1 MAKLDNSTLSKS
13 VSGINL
19 QGDTLRKELKINKFN
34 LLVFLRHF
42 G

>member
-1 MAKLDNSTLSKS
+1 MAKLDNTTLEKS

-19 QGDTLRKELKINKFN
+19 QGDTLRKELKITNLN

>member
-1 MAKLDNSTLSKS
+1 MARLDNTALLRS

-19 QGDTLRKELKINKFN
+19 QRDTLGKELKITNLT